1 MSCLEPHLAHDNVL
15 KKHWPGYLGSSLRV
29 GPDQPHL
36 AFMSFFFF
44 FFKQLCKC
52 TRFSTSILWLR
63 DISVVLHFQF
73 LAFMNKAAVNMA
85 EQMSLR

>member
-44 FFKQLCKC
+44 FFK
-52 TRFSTSILWLR
+52 I
-63 DISVVLHFQF
+63 
-73 LAFMNKAAVNMA
+73 
-85 EQMSLR
+85 